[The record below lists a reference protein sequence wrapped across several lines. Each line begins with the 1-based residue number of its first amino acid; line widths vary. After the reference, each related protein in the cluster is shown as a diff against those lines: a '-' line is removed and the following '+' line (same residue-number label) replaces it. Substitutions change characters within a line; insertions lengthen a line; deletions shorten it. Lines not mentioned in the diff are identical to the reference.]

1 MEISLINFYIC
12 CCCQTTL
19 HGLEVPGET
28 EEYDLLQQSGV
39 HTSSETCRVLHQVSQ
54 GNIRSF
60 LYSSNRRKPST
71 SPGRSQGQDSYDYF
85 KREKPKPKHDNTA
98 LHESIKQVKNEESVQ
113 WGKCQNIQSII

>member
-54 GNIRSF
+54 EKK
-60 LYSSNRRKPST
+60 SSESLKEAFEMKPS
-71 SPGRSQGQDSYDYF
+71 SDS
-85 KREKPKPKHDNTA
+85 
-98 LHESIKQVKNEESVQ
+98 EERTRKKIVGLNLPSDKVLANLTEV
-113 WGKCQNIQSII
+113 CVH